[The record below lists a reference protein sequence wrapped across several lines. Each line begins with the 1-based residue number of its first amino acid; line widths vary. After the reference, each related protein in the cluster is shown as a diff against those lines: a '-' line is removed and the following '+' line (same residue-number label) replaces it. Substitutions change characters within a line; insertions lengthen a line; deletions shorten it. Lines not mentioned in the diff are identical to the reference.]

1 MPDSTVICISDSEE
15 SDVVAIS
22 PRPDVPVSD
31 GITSEPPDNR
41 DASEPSG
48 SQRSHVSLS
57 KSRSTITPLS
67 APSPANSVQQVQ
79 SDEHN
84 PANGSSRGTKAY
96 ASLKAAAKRAG
107 WIQQYQDLERGL
119 QSAAEKPR
127 GRLPEGVQ
135 RIAELREY
143 NTRRLKGR
151 QQGAKSPSESAAIA
165 VAQNTSLRTSTILT
179 DEMMIAT
186 ENHSRITYARG
197 IMRSANVV
205 SDTLDLPE
213 ERRGKHNNRRSL
225 LRLTGVKQG
234 IMEYYAS
241 LKSGEVGNILTFG
254 LSLLIRVHF
263 LQDNPSKTRYSSR
276 IDPFSRPRHQSDSQ
290 SKARAS
296 VDAYSELQDKCS
308 HQGDLL

>member
-1 MPDSTVICISDSEE
+1 MD
-15 SDVVAIS
+15 
-22 PRPDVPVSD
+22 
-31 GITSEPPDNR
+31 
-41 DASEPSG
+41 
-48 SQRSHVSLS
+48 
-57 KSRSTITPLS
+57 
-67 APSPANSVQQVQ
+67 
-79 SDEHN
+79 
-84 PANGSSRGTKAY
+84 Y

-107 WIQQYQDLERGL
+107 WIKQYQDLERGL

-263 LQDNPSKTRYSSR
+263 LQPTPQKLATHLESTLFPALGIEATASPKL
-276 IDPFSRPRHQSDSQ
+276 
-290 SKARAS
+290 ARRWMHTLNFKISA
-296 VDAYSELQDKCS
+296 VT
-308 HQGDLL
+308 